1 MQAVTALNLMD
12 HQYTYWKKY
21 INNNTCTTCTVHVMV
36 YALAHVLYMYIIL
49 EETEEASEQEREE

>member
-36 YALAHVLYMYIIL
+36 YALAHVMYIIL

>member
-1 MQAVTALNLMD
+1 MQAVIALNLMD
-12 HQYTYWKKY
+12 HQYTYWKRY

-36 YALAHVLYMYIIL
+36 YALAHVMYIIL